1 MSKFL
6 HNGQRI
12 AYEAH
17 GDGPDATVLLPGLL
31 FSSRMQWP
39 LARALAQRGHRV
51 ITMDPL
57 GHGDSE
63 RPPDMWRYSMTSFG
77 EQVVG
82 LLDHLEIEQAVIGG
96 TSLGANVTLEVAALA
111 PQRVRGM
118 VVEMPVLDNALLGCA
133 IAFAPLLVALTFGE
147 PVMRVVQ
154 RGVNV
159 VPRGRVPFL
168 PRLAL
173 DWLGQD
179 PKPSAALLQGL
190 FFGEVAPHR
199 SVRRTFE
206 APTLIIGHPRDPV
219 HPFSDADMLAHEL
232 PNARLV
238 NASSILE
245 LRMTPKRLTGVIGDF
260 VDECWSG
267 TGGQVRIARRRRASA

>member
-6 HNGQRI
+6 HDGHRI
-12 AYEAH
+12 AYEVY
-17 GDGPDATVLLPGLL
+17 GEGPNVTVLLPGLL
-31 FSSRMQWP
+31 FSSRMQEP
-39 LARALAQRGHRV
+39 LARALAERGHRV
-51 ITMDPL
+51 VTMDPL
-57 GHGDSE
+57 GHGESE

-77 EQVVG
+77 DQVVG
-82 LLDHLEIEQAVIGG
+82 LLDHLEIEQAVVGG
-96 TSLGANVTLEVAALA
+96 TSLGANITLAVAALA
-111 PQRVRGM
+111 PQRLRGM
-118 VVEMPVLDNALLGCA
+118 VIEMPVLDNALLGAA

-147 PVMRVVQ
+147 PVMRLVQ
-154 RGVNV
+154 RGVNL

-168 PRLAL
+168 PRLGL

-238 NASSILE
+238 HASSILE
-245 LRMTPKRLTGVIGDF
+245 LRMTPQRLTGVIGDF

-267 TGGQVRIARRRRASA
+267 AAEQVRIARRHRAGA